1 MPPTMAEFRTVYASE
16 LMSAASRFLSKTVQ
30 HALADGWRKPD
41 DFLRHFTPETIL
53 RSLADAHELRAE
65 LLVKAANVHEKLAR
79 KKSIQSGAEDLR
91 LALEE
96 NLTDA
101 PSVLSLLPPDECVR
115 YLPAPQLWRF
125 LFEEEF
131 WTAAKGGPEHA
142 RAVTR
147 MAFLLEC
154 ALEQNLVTLSDVF
167 DAIGFEQ
174 IAAYLSPERLRKL
187 VTHAMTIARTGE
199 ALTEDQ
205 LLTIIPFPQLIAE
218 LPLALIWEAVIVRKV
233 AVPSGFMASG
243 GEMPAV
249 QPPPADSALTEK
261 STEKEKP
268 ASAAAG
274 APPPSSSPQ
283 SSQVSGPDPAAG
295 EARQAAVAKLTSIG
309 RLPPSHES
317 LATPILLSIE
327 SMYEELSALTS
338 DDDREVC
345 IRDSFP
351 NEAHLR
357 TALLALIELLDPT
370 IDVHKP
376 PISDAEADALVKVV
390 LFEERQRQEQG
401 QGARQRSSMRPPP
414 LPTARGGAPARNIPP
429 PRR

>member
-1 MPPTMAEFRTVYASE
+1 MAEFRTVYASE

-79 KKSIQSGAEDLR
+79 KKSIESGAEDLR

-96 NLTDA
+96 KLTDP

-115 YLPAPQLWRF
+115 YLAAPQLWRF

-147 MAFLLEC
+147 MTFLLEC
-154 ALEQNLVTLSDVF
+154 ALEQNLVTLRDLF

-174 IAAYLSPERLRKL
+174 IAAYLPPERLRKL
-187 VTHAMTIARTGE
+187 MTHAMTIARSGE

-205 LLTIIPFPQLIAE
+205 LLTIIPFTQLVGE
-218 LPLALIWEAVIVRKV
+218 LPLALIWEAVVVRKV
-233 AVPSGFMASG
+233 AVPSGFVASG
-243 GEMPAV
+243 GELPVV
-249 QPPPADSALTEK
+249 QPPPAEGTPAEK
-261 STEKEKP
+261 DKP
-268 ASAAAG
+268 ASAAGG
-274 APPPSSSPQ
+274 ASPPPSSPQ
-283 SSQVSGPDPAAG
+283 SSSTPDAAAG

-327 SMYEELSALTS
+327 SMYEELNSLTS

-351 NEAHLR
+351 NEGHLR

-414 LPTARGGAPARNIPP
+414 LPTARGGAPGAPARNIPP

>member
-1 MPPTMAEFRTVYASE
+1 MPATMAEFRTVYVSD
-16 LMSAASRFLSKTVQ
+16 LMTAASRFLSKTVQ
-30 HALADGWRKPD
+30 HGLAEGWRKPE

-79 KKSIQSGAEDLR
+79 KKSIESGAEDLR
-91 LALEE
+91 LALEVG
-96 NLTDA
+96 LTD
-101 PSVLSLLPPDECVR
+101 PQSVLSLLPPDDCVR
-115 YLPAPQLWRF
+115 HLAAPQLWRF

-131 WTAAKGGPEHA
+131 WTAAKGAPEHA

-147 MAFLLEC
+147 MTFLLEC
-154 ALEQNLVTLSDVF
+154 ALEQNLVTLKDVF
-167 DAIGFEQ
+167 DAVGFEQ
-174 IAAYLSPERLRKL
+174 IAAYLAPERLRKL
-187 VTHAMTIARTGE
+187 ITHAMTIARNGE

-205 LLTIIPFPQLIAE
+205 LLTIIPLPQLIAE
-218 LPLALIWEAVIVRKV
+218 MPLALVWEAVIARKV
-233 AVPSGFMASG
+233 AVPSGFMAASG
-243 GEMPAV
+243 AMPAI
-249 QPPPADSALTEK
+249 QPPPADTSV
-261 STEKEKP
+261 EKP
-268 ASAAAG
+268 APAPGAV
-274 APPPSSSPQ
+274 APPASSPQ
-283 SSQVSGPDPAAG
+283 SSTQGSSPDAAAG
-295 EARQAAVAKLTSIG
+295 EARKEAMAKLTTLG

-317 LATPILLSIE
+317 LPTPILLSIE
-327 SMYEELSALTS
+327 SMYEELSTLTS

-390 LFEERQRQEQG
+390 LFEERQRSEQG
-401 QGARQRSSMRPPP
+401 QGGRGRSSLRPPP
-414 LPTARGGAPARNIPP
+414 LPTARGGAPAGGRNAPP
-429 PRR
+429 PRGTGR

>member
-41 DFLRHFTPETIL
+41 DFLRHFPPETIL
-53 RSLADAHELRAE
+53 RSLVDAHELRAE

-79 KKSIQSGAEDLR
+79 KKSIESGAEDLR

-96 NLTDA
+96 KLTDA

-115 YLPAPQLWRF
+115 YLAAPQLWRF

-131 WTAAKGGPEHA
+131 WTAPKGGPEHA

-147 MAFLLEC
+147 MTFLLEC
-154 ALEQNLVTLSDVF
+154 AIEQSLVTLRDVF
-167 DAIGFEQ
+167 DAVGFEQ
-174 IAAYLSPERLRKL
+174 IAAYLPPERLRKL
-187 VTHAMTIARTGE
+187 MTHAMTIGRTGE

-205 LLTIIPFPQLIAE
+205 LLTVIPFPQLIGE

-233 AVPSGFMASG
+233 AVPSGFMASS

-249 QPPPADSALTEK
+249 QPPPADAASADK
-261 STEKEKP
+261 DKP
-268 ASAAAG
+268 ASVAGG

-283 SSQVSGPDPAAG
+283 SSSTPDAAAG

-327 SMYEELSALTS
+327 SMYEELASLTS

-401 QGARQRSSMRPPP
+401 QGARQRSSLRPPP